1 MTMRAIVRRLP
12 RSLGA
17 ALAVTVLG
25 ALAPVSGASA
35 AAPAGSIAA
44 GPRVQA
50 AAAGNG
56 DTVTFTFS
64 VRNFSDQVWLPVSF
78 ELADLSPQG
87 WLAAPR
93 TTPYSLVG
101 LATLPDP
108 LTLAPGEM
116 RQVSATVQSDGRT
129 HYGSVVV
136 VAGPPAAP
144 FARIVLKVVLSG
156 PNAAAE
162 PEMHLMPATSGMVKI
177 DFHNAGDGLLNARGV
192 LFFLS
197 PDGRFLGRLDI
208 PTVTVLPQGDASVT
222 LTWPEKLPSGTV
234 ARAVL
239 TLDGR
244 DAPSLVNAAVP

>member
-1 MTMRAIVRRLP
+1 MRTTVRRLG

-17 ALAVTVLG
+17 ALAIAVLTG
-25 ALAPVSGASA
+25 FAPVSRAAA

-50 AAAGNG
+50 AAAGSG
-56 DTVTFTFS
+56 TTVTFTFS
-64 VRNFSDQVWLPVSF
+64 VRNFSEQASLPISF
-78 ELADLSPQG
+78 ELADLNPQG
-87 WLAAPR
+87 WLAPPR

-101 LATLPDP
+101 LATLPDA

-116 RQVSATVQSDGRT
+116 RQVSATVHGDGRT

-144 FARIVLKVVLSG
+144 FARIVLKVVVTG
-156 PNAAAE
+156 PNPAAQ
-162 PEMHLMPATSGMVKI
+162 PEIHITPAASGMI
-177 DFHNAGDGLLNARGV
+177 RLDFHNAGDGLLDVRGV
-192 LFFLS
+192 LFLLS
-197 PDGRFLGRLDI
+197 PDGQFLGRLDI
-208 PTVTVLPQGDASVT
+208 PAVAVLPQGDASVT
-222 LTWPEKLPSGTV
+222 LTWPEKLASGTV

>member
-1 MTMRAIVRRLP
+1 MSTP
-12 RSLGA
+12 S
-17 ALAVTVLG
+17 
-25 ALAPVSGASA
+25 
-35 AAPAGSIAA
+35 SI
-44 GPRVQA
+44 
-50 AAAGNG
+50 
-56 DTVTFTFS
+56 T
-64 VRNFSDQVWLPVSF
+64 LPVSF
-78 ELADLSPQG
+78 ELADLDPQG
-87 WLAAPR
+87 WLAAPH

-144 FARIVLKVVLSG
+144 FARIVLKVVLTG
-156 PNAAAE
+156 PNATAD
-162 PEMHLMPATSGMVKI
+162 PDIRVTPDATGTVKLN
-177 DFHNAGDGLLNARGV
+177 FHNAGDGLLNTRGV
-192 LFFLS
+192 LFLLS

-208 PTVTVLPQGDASVT
+208 PTVAVLPQGDASVT
-222 LTWPEKLPSGTV
+222 LTWPERLPSGTV

-244 DAPSLVNAAVP
+244 DAPSLVSAAVP